1 MNKTD
6 TAAHELARAL
16 FVVSLPVHMI
26 YAETARDSDNSSNSD
41 SHSDSHS
48 DNNDSHSDNSDSD
61 YDNNSDAWSEPPH
74 ETVVRILADAFSY
87 LVKRHGASQMQQA
100 TELLQHAFDVIC
112 SEIYVPA
119 DIGQDHPRAPG
130 P

>member
-26 YAETARDSDNSSNSD
+26 YAETARDND
-41 SHSDSHS
+41 S
-48 DNNDSHSDNSDSD
+48 DNNDNNN
-61 YDNNSDAWSEPPH
+61 DNNSDAWSEPPH